1 MDYPHDIDTGNS
13 YTLPMVGALEP
24 AVVLLVDDHPVVR
37 RGLVALLGGE
47 NWIGRTIEAGTIA
60 EASKLAVLERPDI
73 AVVDL
78 GLPDG
83 DGVSLFRVLQRSTP
97 QCSIVV
103 LTMTHDDATMRT
115 CLEAG
120 ASGYL
125 LKESAPDALL
135 PALRTVRDGGL
146 VLGPQVATNALVGV
160 RRSVPSPFDVLSPR
174 ELQHVGLLASGRSGP
189 QIASALNVTEK
200 TVRNQM
206 AGILAKVGAA
216 DRVQV
221 ALMARDAG
229 LQL

>member
-1 MDYPHDIDTGNS
+1 MS
-13 YTLPMVGALEP
+13 RSSEP

-37 RGLVALLGGE
+37 RGLAALLSGE
-47 NWIGRTIEAGTIA
+47 SWIGRTIEAGTIA
-60 EASKLAVLERPDI
+60 EAAKLAVLERPDT

-83 DGVSLFRVLQRSTP
+83 DGVSLIRVLRRSVP
-97 QCSIVV
+97 GCAVVV
-103 LTMTHDDATMRT
+103 LTMTQDDATVQA

-120 ASGYL
+120 AAGYL

-135 PALRTVRDGGL
+135 PALRTVRDGGM
-146 VLGPQVATNALVGV
+146 VLGPQVAATALVGV
-160 RRSVPSPFDVLSPR
+160 RRSVPSPFDLLSPR

-189 QIASALNVTEK
+189 QIADALNVTEK
-200 TVRNQM
+200 TIRNQM
-206 AGILAKVGAA
+206 AGILAKLGVA

-229 LQL
+229 IQP